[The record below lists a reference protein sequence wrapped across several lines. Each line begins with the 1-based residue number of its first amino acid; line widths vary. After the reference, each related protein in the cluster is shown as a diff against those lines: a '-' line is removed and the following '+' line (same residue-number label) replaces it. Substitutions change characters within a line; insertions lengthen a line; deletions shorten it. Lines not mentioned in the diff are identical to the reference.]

1 MTGEHVLWTAI
12 SVVLAGVVL
21 FLAITWRGDRT
32 DARCWPTNDATQT
45 QHRDSENGGRHV
57 PLFIIEFLVTE
68 IRHRWRMVRASKDAG
83 YTTETVIGIALLAAL
98 AIAVIAII
106 AAKITAKANSIN
118 LDGGGG
124 TKT

>member
-1 MTGEHVLWTAI
+1 MPLLVI
-12 SVVLAGVVL
+12 D
-21 FLAITWRGDRT
+21 FL
-32 DARCWPTNDATQT
+32 
-45 QHRDSENGGRHV
+45 
-57 PLFIIEFLVTE
+57 LTE
-68 IRHRWRMVRASKDAG
+68 IRHRWRIVRASKDAG

>member
-1 MTGEHVLWTAI
+1 
-12 SVVLAGVVL
+12 
-21 FLAITWRGDRT
+21 
-32 DARCWPTNDATQT
+32 
-45 QHRDSENGGRHV
+45 V
-57 PLFIIEFLVTE
+57 PLFIIDFLVTE

-106 AAKITAKANSIN
+106 AIIAAKVTAKANSIN
-118 LDGGGG
+118 LEGGGG

>member
-1 MTGEHVLWTAI
+1 MP
-12 SVVLAGVVL
+12 L
-21 FLAITWRGDRT
+21 FLID
-32 DARCWPTNDATQT
+32 
-45 QHRDSENGGRHV
+45 
-57 PLFIIEFLVTE
+57 FLVTE
-68 IRHRWRMVRASKDAG
+68 IRQRWRMVQASKDAG

-106 AAKITAKANSIN
+106 AAKVTAKANNIN

>member
-1 MTGEHVLWTAI
+1 
-12 SVVLAGVVL
+12 
-21 FLAITWRGDRT
+21 
-32 DARCWPTNDATQT
+32 
-45 QHRDSENGGRHV
+45 V
-57 PLFIIEFLVTE
+57 PLFIIDFLVTE

-106 AAKITAKANSIN
+106 AAKITSKANSIN
-118 LDGGGG
+118 LDGTGGG

>member
-1 MTGEHVLWTAI
+1 M
-12 SVVLAGVVL
+12 
-21 FLAITWRGDRT
+21 FLMG
-32 DARCWPTNDATQT
+32 
-45 QHRDSENGGRHV
+45 
-57 PLFIIEFLVTE
+57 FLLTE
-68 IRHRWRMVRASKDAG
+68 IRHRWRMVRANKDAG

-118 LDGGGG
+118 LDGTGGG

>member
-1 MTGEHVLWTAI
+1 MP
-12 SVVLAGVVL
+12 L
-21 FLAITWRGDRT
+21 FLID
-32 DARCWPTNDATQT
+32 
-45 QHRDSENGGRHV
+45 
-57 PLFIIEFLVTE
+57 FLVTE
-68 IRHRWRMVRASKDAG
+68 IRQRWRMVRASKDAG

-106 AAKITAKANSIN
+106 AAKVTAKANNIN

>member
-1 MTGEHVLWTAI
+1 
-12 SVVLAGVVL
+12 
-21 FLAITWRGDRT
+21 
-32 DARCWPTNDATQT
+32 
-45 QHRDSENGGRHV
+45 V
-57 PLFIIEFLVTE
+57 PLFVIDFLVTE
-68 IRHRWRMVRASKDAG
+68 IRHRWRMLRETKDSG

>member
-1 MTGEHVLWTAI
+1 M
-12 SVVLAGVVL
+12 
-21 FLAITWRGDRT
+21 
-32 DARCWPTNDATQT
+32 
-45 QHRDSENGGRHV
+45 
-57 PLFIIEFLVTE
+57 PLFIIDFLVTK

-106 AAKITAKANSIN
+106 AAKVTAKANNIN

>member
-1 MTGEHVLWTAI
+1 M
-12 SVVLAGVVL
+12 
-21 FLAITWRGDRT
+21 
-32 DARCWPTNDATQT
+32 
-45 QHRDSENGGRHV
+45 
-57 PLFIIEFLVTE
+57 PLFVIDFLVTE
-68 IRHRWRMVRASKDAG
+68 IRHRWRMLRETKDSG